1 MKKLREIWNTI
12 FDNEKDR
19 RLMTAGV
26 IALVGICLFILA
38 ISPVVGGS
46 PIITLTG
53 GDEIDAEC
61 GTTFQDPGVKATVKD
76 EDISNLIETSGSV
89 NTSKLGQYEI
99 EYKVK
104 YK

>member
-38 ISPVVGGS
+38 ISPVGRRQS
-46 PIITLTG
+46 
-53 GDEIDAEC
+53 DHYADRRR
-61 GTTFQDPGVKATVKD
+61 
-76 EDISNLIETSGSV
+76 
-89 NTSKLGQYEI
+89 
-99 EYKVK
+99 
-104 YK
+104 